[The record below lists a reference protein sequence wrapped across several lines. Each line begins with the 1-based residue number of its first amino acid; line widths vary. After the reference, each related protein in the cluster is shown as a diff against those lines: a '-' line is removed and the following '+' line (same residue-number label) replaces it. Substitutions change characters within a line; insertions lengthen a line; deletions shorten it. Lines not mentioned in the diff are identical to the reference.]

1 MTIET
6 IIGICCLV
14 LSAVCYA
21 VYRYASENVYM
32 TYKEHRFSQNKKGA
46 KK

>member
-6 IIGICCLV
+6 IIGIGCLV

-21 VYRYASENVYM
+21 VYRYFSKNVYLK
-32 TYKEHRFSQNKKGA
+32 YQKGA
-46 KK
+46 MR